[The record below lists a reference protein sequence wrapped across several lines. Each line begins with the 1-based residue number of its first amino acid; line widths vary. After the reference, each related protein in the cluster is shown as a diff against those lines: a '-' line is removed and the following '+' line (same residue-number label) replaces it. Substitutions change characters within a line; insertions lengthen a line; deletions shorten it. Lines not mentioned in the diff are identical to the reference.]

1 MKKKFKNWIDT
12 FIEEK
17 DLPMNEIITINNNG
31 TLHIMS
37 YQTVYEYML
46 IANDKEQ
53 KEIKDMIVHIDFMN
67 MDILDYFKH
76 LGKCLTN

>member
-17 DLPMNEIITINNNG
+17 DLPMNETITINNNG

-37 YQTVYEYML
+37 YQTVFNELQRVVFTIY
-46 IANDKEQ
+46 
-53 KEIKDMIVHIDFMN
+53 
-67 MDILDYFKH
+67 
-76 LGKCLTN
+76 GKK